1 MGIEHRHGRCL
12 FELPVLGSAQNHCG
26 GLASSIVGLRDN
38 YIPIVFCI
46 QIIYRGK
53 TELMDPA
60 WIALISTFLGG
71 IGLRIAER
79 VLARGQVR
87 QDAATALREEL
98 RRESSALKEEVR
110 LVEKELDLWKEKYF
124 TLLQKYLE
132 LKAQLGNDPDNDW

>member
-1 MGIEHRHGRCL
+1 
-12 FELPVLGSAQNHCG
+12 
-26 GLASSIVGLRDN
+26 
-38 YIPIVFCI
+38 
-46 QIIYRGK
+46 
-53 TELMDPA
+53 MDPA